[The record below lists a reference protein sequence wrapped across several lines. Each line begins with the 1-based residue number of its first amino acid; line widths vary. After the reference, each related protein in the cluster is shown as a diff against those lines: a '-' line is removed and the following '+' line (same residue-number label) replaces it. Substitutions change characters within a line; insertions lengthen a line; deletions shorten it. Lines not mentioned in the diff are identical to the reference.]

1 LDAEGQLPTSVKCHV
16 ALSTQR
22 LRDARY
28 AARGREETLL
38 AVMVIIALAGVSL
51 YLAGHVLQTA
61 TLPWLN
67 GLLHALTPHIRAV
80 HPVTSRHG

>member
-1 LDAEGQLPTSVKCHV
+1 MRRDPRLQQA
-16 ALSTQR
+16 QR

-28 AARGREETLL
+28 AARGREEVLL

-67 GLLHALTPHIRAV
+67 GLLHALTPHARVV
-80 HPVTSRHG
+80 HPVTLRHG

>member
-1 LDAEGQLPTSVKCHV
+1 MRRDPRLQQA
-16 ALSTQR
+16 QR

-28 AARGREETLL
+28 VARGREETLL
-38 AVMVIIALAGVSL
+38 AVVVIITLAGVSL

-67 GLLHALTPHIRAV
+67 GLLHALTPHIQVV
-80 HPVTSRHG
+80 HHVTSRHG